1 MPSQP
6 RQVMVKTTELQ
17 VNPDYANLLP
27 PLLDEDLE
35 NLEKSVLED
44 GILHSHIINPDK
56 VVLDGHHRLLICKRH
71 SINEVSFVE
80 RFFESDLDEEEFV
93 ISFNLNRRHLSTTQ
107 KVELGLTILK
117 IEMKKARWRY
127 LATLPKKGNKGFIN
141 VHPKSDGHCEER
153 GQAIE
158 KAAKKVGLALTI
170 SKIEM
175 EKARRRQEASLPKEG
190 QIGFQNV
197 VLKSE
202 PHWER
207 GKAIEIAAKKVGLG
221 KDTLWKGKQI
231 LDAAEKKKEAF
242 DAWLDI
248 ARGKGS
254 IDSAYQKTFHKE
266 EEEPEEEPSIQ
277 INTNT

>member
-6 RQVMVKTTELQ
+6 QQGMMKISELQ
-17 VNPDYANLLP
+17 VNPEYETLLP
-27 PLLDEDLE
+27 PLSDEDLK
-35 NLEKSVLED
+35 NLV
-44 GILHSHIINPDK
+44 
-56 VVLDGHHRLLICKRH
+56 LICKRH
-71 SINEVSFVE
+71 SINEVPFVE

-117 IEMKKARWRY
+117 IEMKKVRWRY

-175 EKARRRQEASLPKEG
+175 EKARRRQLS
-190 QIGFQNV
+190 Q
-197 VLKSE
+197 LKQFRE
-202 PHWER
+202 
-207 GKAIEIAAKKVGLG
+207 
-221 KDTLWKGKQI
+221 
-231 LDAAEKKKEAF
+231 
-242 DAWLDI
+242 
-248 ARGKGS
+248 
-254 IDSAYQKTFHKE
+254 KTFIRFRMDGMKNQGK
-266 EEEPEEEPSIQ
+266 P
-277 INTNT
+277 